1 LQAQITLETTDAI
14 AMKKVETVSM
24 PPSLAVAVP
33 SGFLP
38 GKIQAD

>member
-24 PPSLAVAVP
+24 APSLALAVP
-33 SGFLP
+33 PGFSP
-38 GKIQAD
+38 GNIQAD